1 MARRSAEA
9 QPRRWRPGARRRAV
23 RPDPAWINTG
33 GRLLASLAATVR
45 RDGWELRPAPR
56 RLGGPARKAADS
68 LRTPGSHLLAVRHE
82 GDLAGLVAIEPE
94 LDQLAPALIAA
105 ARLADPL
112 IAADRRSGVG
122 EHVRADRIVA
132 DGTRLARS
140 LRNCRP
146 RVLLAR
152 RARRG
157 PYESAVGIQRSRLD
171 RLASQIRSGPVISRL
186 LRPLAPDRASGLRSP
201 GVKGVTWCRAGV
213 DERPLIGLGQPRMPS
228 WAWTWPRECC
238 GTVQKARRH
247 ETNVPTSRR
256 T

>member
-33 GRLLASLAATVR
+33 GRPLASLAATVR

-94 LDQLAPALIAA
+94 LDPLAPALIAA

-122 EHVRADRIVA
+122 EHVRADRMVA

-140 LRNCRP
+140 LRKLQAEGSSGSTRTARSIRVSCRHP
-146 RVLLAR
+146 AF
-152 RARRG
+152 
-157 PYESAVGIQRSRLD
+157 AVGQACEPD
-171 RLASQIRSGPVISRL
+171 PV
-186 LRPLAPDRASGLRSP
+186 RPGDQPPSAA
-201 GVKGVTWCRAGV
+201 A
-213 DERPLIGLGQPRMPS
+213 RP
-228 WAWTWPRECC
+228 
-238 GTVQKARRH
+238 
-247 ETNVPTSRR
+247 
-256 T
+256 